1 MMNLFLTLLVALYA
15 RKSSAHGGLANYTVG
30 DTWYRGYDPDTPA
43 EEQLGQPWMIQRSWA
58 SIDPIFSVA
67 DAGLA
72 CNTPAVAPP
81 SHIPISAG
89 ANLTAVYW
97 YWLHPVGPMTVWLA
111 ACGDAADPYA
121 SCADVVDVN
130 ALSFFKIWERG
141 LLEGTLAEGSWY
153 QKSFQHWDGSPDLW
167 PVAIPASL
175 RSGTYMVR
183 HEIMSLHIANKPQF
197 YPECAH
203 LNVTGTGDALPAEEK
218 YYARF
223 PGVYSMSNPSINI
236 DVYSEA
242 MKDVK
247 NYTIPGPPVWRG

>member
-1 MMNLFLTLLVALYA
+1 MKSLFLLLLAALHA
-15 RKSSAHGGLANYTVG
+15 KISGAHGGLVNYTVG
-30 DTWYRGYDPDTPA
+30 DTWYRGYNPDTPA
-43 EEQLGQPWMIQRSWA
+43 EDQLGQPWMVQRSWA

-72 CNTPAVAPP
+72 CNAPAAAPP
-81 SHIPISAG
+81 SHIPIAAG

-111 ACGDAADPYA
+111 ACGGG
-121 SCADVVDVN
+121 SCADVANVN
-130 ALSFFKIWERG
+130 ALSFFKIWEGG
-141 LLEGTLAEGSWY
+141 LLEGTLAEGAWY
-153 QKSFQHWDGSPDLW
+153 QKAFQRWDGSPDLW
-167 PVAIPASL
+167 PVPIPASL
-175 RSGTYMVR
+175 RPGAYVVR

-203 LNVTGTGDALPAEEK
+203 LNVTGTGDALPVDEK
-218 YYARF
+218 YYAKF
-223 PGVYSMSNPSINI
+223 PGVYSMSDPSINI

-242 MKDVK
+242 MKDVT